1 MKIQH
6 YAGLVFFG
14 VALNSFAMEEN
25 NLPAYLH
32 APISSNDK
40 LYRAIFNDAPQEI
53 EAIAKSVDIVDSR
66 CVISRDSNCMPP
78 LWWALSLARP
88 KAVQALLAL
97 GVNANTPWG
106 KTLLSAS
113 KPPTVQA
120 NSRGGQIFISRA
132 ESCIKPVHYAAV
144 NGDMQSTLALIQSDA
159 DVSGD
164 IISSEA
170 HSEKP
175 VTRDIMGCALKYY
188 VEDEETAYQVITAL
202 FAKKGYRI
210 ANNHRSTNIWF
221 AAIYNPI
228 GRYPLNRRLLDL
240 LIEQKA
246 NVNDH
251 FDYGAV
257 RVTPLG
263 YAIQA
268 GAINAVALLLEAG
281 ARVDA
286 QIKRKNEPSRTLL
299 EFARERVRDQR
310 PNAGGVLQLLEEHV
324 ATK

>member
-1 MKIQH
+1 MKVQH

-14 VALNSFAMEEN
+14 VTLSSFAMEEN
-25 NLPAYLH
+25 HLPAYLH

-66 CVISRDSNCMPP
+66 CVISRDSNRMPP

-88 KAVQALLAL
+88 KAVRALLAL
-97 GVNANTPWG
+97 GVNSNAPRTNA
-106 KTLLSAS
+106 LLSAS
-113 KPPTVQA
+113 KPATVQV
-120 NSRGGQIFISRA
+120 NSRGGQIIISRA
-132 ESCIKPVHYAAV
+132 ESCIKPVHYAAF
-144 NGDMQSTLALIQSDA
+144 NGDMQSTLALIQADA

-164 IISSEA
+164 IISSEV
-170 HSEKP
+170 HSDKP
-175 VTRDIMGCALKYY
+175 VRRDVMGYALKYY
-188 VEDEETAYQVITAL
+188 VEDEETAHQVVTEL
-202 FAKKGYRI
+202 FAKGYCM

-228 GRYPLNRRLLDL
+228 GRYPLNKRLLDL
-240 LIEQKA
+240 LIAQKA
-246 NVNDH
+246 DVNDH

-268 GAINAVALLLEAG
+268 GAIDAVALLLEAG
-281 ARVDA
+281 ARVDE

-299 EFARERVRDQR
+299 EFARERVMDQR
-310 PNAGGVLQLLEEHV
+310 PNAGGVLQLLQERV
-324 ATK
+324 SKK